1 MTRILLALLSAT
13 IFFAGLWWFI
23 SAWVFLASWQPIGA
37 TVALFAG
44 LILIV
49 AGAFGLKAVYEGG

>member
-1 MTRILLALLSAT
+1 MTRILIALLSTAVLIT
-13 IFFAGLWWFI
+13 GLWWFI
-23 SAWVFLASWQPIGA
+23 SAWIFLSSWQPIGA

-49 AGAFGLKAVYEGG
+49 AGAFGLKAVYEGW